1 MLACGVAKVGDYSP
15 GPSLFNKSLGAWGH
29 TDEWWADSLFVS
41 HYFFE
46 RLMVPNLLVFRWWW
60 WRGTAMLMV
69 LNIRKHARADVEGL
83 ATRWRYKCSRVRA
96 RLNWASKSKVLP
108 LIVHQLRLQQ
118 AHIGPILQHGSTP
131 PPSLKNSY
139 LFFYTYPGQTASRLL
154 SHTVLLTHGKTHERS
169 NQPPL
174 LPPEGKGKINACTQ
188 DTTCLSPRRVTRM
201 WIYHDVQWEKSKTLS
216 ILIRWLCWLMRWR
229 A

>member
-1 MLACGVAKVGDYSP
+1 MGSQSRGLLSRPESIQQEP
-15 GPSLFNKSLGAWGH
+15 GYMRH

-41 HYFFE
+41 HSFE

-108 LIVHQLRLQQ
+108 LIVLQLRLQQ
-118 AHIGPILQHGSTP
+118 ARIGPILQHGSTHLAP
-131 PPSLKNSY
+131 PKILI
-139 LFFYTYPGQTASRLL
+139 FFPTRIPAKQQAAS
-154 SHTVLLTHGKTHERS
+154 SHTVRPTKDRTNPPSAAGRQGK
-169 NQPPL
+169 N
-174 LPPEGKGKINACTQ
+174 
-188 DTTCLSPRRVTRM
+188 
-201 WIYHDVQWEKSKTLS
+201 
-216 ILIRWLCWLMRWR
+216 
-229 A
+229 